1 VNAANRP
8 GLWRR
13 LVRVGGALAGVV
25 LAAGVGL
32 VVAGAIAGPGLPTA
46 VAGFK
51 LLPTSAAYRSQ
62 CHRLSRRLGF
72 PVPCLAI
79 QPQPLLGDTLLCT
92 PIGSCLQP
100 TEHPAAQGPYGYLL
114 STTGFAVPP
123 GYVGVPGPFPEG
135 HLVIRAER
143 YDARAV
149 FGCGRFPAD
158 PPTGGQPFASVSI
171 RQPLAGTTARV
182 SVRRCPVYAQDEIDG
197 GHIVG
202 FWLRRGIAYSVSLH
216 GWSQINER
224 VVEGLIASVRYG

>member
-1 VNAANRP
+1 VNAAKRP

-13 LVRVGGALAGVV
+13 LVRVGGALAGAV
-25 LAAGVGL
+25 LAAGAGL
-32 VVAGAIAGPGLPTA
+32 VVAGAIANQSLPTA

-51 LLPTSAAYRSQ
+51 LVPTTTAYRSQ
-62 CHRLSRRLGF
+62 CRQLSRRLGF

-79 QPQPLLGDTLLCT
+79 QPQPLPGDTLLCT

-100 TEHPAAQGPYGYLL
+100 SEYPSAQGTNGYLL

-158 PPTGGQPFASVSI
+158 PATGGQPVATVSI
-171 RQPLAGTTARV
+171 RQLLAGTSARV
-182 SVRRCPVYAQDEIDG
+182 SLRRCPAYAQDEVDG

-202 FWLRRGIAYSVSLH
+202 FWVRRGIAYSVSLH
-216 GWSQINER
+216 GWSRINER
-224 VVEGLIASVRYG
+224 VVEALIASVRYG